1 MRVTRNSS
9 RNDARESTGR
19 QPAPIAHASGGRPHR
34 YQRENAAGRPAD
46 GTRLASSPCRFPR
59 TGDTRVR
66 FYAHHA

>member
-34 YQRENAAGRPAD
+34 CQPEKRRRASRRRDSASLITLSLPAH
-46 GTRLASSPCRFPR
+46 R
-59 TGDTRVR
+59 
-66 FYAHHA
+66 